1 MQPASSQHSA
11 HTHYTPSAGIYYSGL
26 FLLGREGEKKQVNQ
40 AEKWTKDE
48 EMSKEKKGCRK
59 ESREE

>member
-11 HTHYTPSAGIYYSGL
+11 HTHYAPSARIYYSGL

-48 EMSKEKKGCRK
+48 ETSKEKQ
-59 ESREE
+59 